1 MTDYILTLADWKQF
15 GVFLQKEERSRA
27 TVEKYLRDTRKFYEF
42 LGEERKINKEK
53 VIAYKA
59 FLKETY
65 KVSSANSMIAE
76 VNCLLNWAGLGDFR
90 VKSFKI
96 QRQMFC
102 CKEKV
107 LEKEEYDRL
116 VTLAREN
123 HNDRLELIMQTIC
136 STGIRIGELPFIT
149 VEAAVQGVAKVQ
161 CKGKQR
167 IIFIPDKLR
176 IYLLDYCRRKQIGKG
191 TIFITRSGRPMNRVN
206 VWTEMKGL
214 CEAAGVEWMKVYP
227 HNLRHLFARTCYR
240 QYKDIAYLADIL
252 GHSSIETTRIY
263 TVSSGE
269 EHGRMVSKLDLVL

>member
-65 KVSSANSMIAE
+65 KVSSANSMIAA

>member
-1 MTDYILTLADWKQF
+1 MTDYTLTLADWKQF
-15 GVFLQKEERSRA
+15 GIFLQKEERSRA
-27 TVEKYLRDTRKFYEF
+27 TVEKYMRDTRKFYEF
-42 LGEERKINKEK
+42 LGDERRIDKEK

-65 KVSSANSMIAE
+65 KVSSANSMIAA

-102 CKEKV
+102 CKEKM

-116 VTLAREN
+116 VTMAREKE
-123 HNDRLELIMQTIC
+123 NDRLELIMQTIC
-136 STGIRIGELPFIT
+136 ATGIRIGELPYIT

-161 CKGKQR
+161 GKGKQR

-176 IYLLDYCRRKQIGKG
+176 IYLLDYCRRNQIGKG
-191 TIFITRSGRPMNRVN
+191 TIFITRSGRPMNRIN

-214 CEAAGVEWMKVYP
+214 CEEAGVEWEKVYP

-240 QYKDIAYLADIL
+240 QNKDIVYLADIL

-269 EHGRMVSKLDLVL
+269 EHEQMISQLGLVL